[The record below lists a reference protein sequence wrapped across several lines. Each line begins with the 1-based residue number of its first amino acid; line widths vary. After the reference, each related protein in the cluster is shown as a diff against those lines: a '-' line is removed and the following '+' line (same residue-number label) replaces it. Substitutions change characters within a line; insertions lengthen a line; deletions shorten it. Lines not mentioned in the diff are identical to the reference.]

1 MGGKKNKA
9 LKTVSK
15 ILISLLLIS
24 LLGYLGYIGYV
35 SIKSK
40 PYKVRVTNVT
50 DSAFTVS
57 WITDKP
63 MIGVVYYDEN
73 NDFLPGPL
81 VSMGKK
87 VAVDDR
93 DMSKAQ
99 TECIEKFTERASK
112 TKDENFVV
120 DVSGFNCED
129 VKITKYGKYYTHH
142 VTVENLEPDKTYYFR
157 IGNGRTTY
165 NKNNG
170 VYTENELSGIDLFL
184 AKTRNVFT
192 EVGTPNPAYGVTYNL
207 YYDKEKNLVKNI
219 SFDSLMFLL
228 AKKDGVVLGQFS
240 GVANSDGGWSI
251 DLGNIRDLEGNI
263 IERKDGIELEFI
275 PQTENFL
282 PANRKVV
289 SLNDVESP
297 LLMVG
302 NNHDTWEEPEKEK
315 QGSVSS
321 ERGVLDI
328 LKYKSLASSDTRADG
343 DTDEM
348 IVTNKVRDCLDPDGC
363 VCLFDKQGNNY
374 MIRIDVKKG
383 EKCSPKTVCK
393 GKDKWPGKMD
403 IQMGDMCI
411 DPSGCECFTGSTN
424 ANKDAECGCEC
435 GVEGCVGGNGSEED
449 YDAFGRLVLNA
460 KDKVTCDYDK
470 GCLCVQYYEGSTPR
484 RAALTKGLTCRETTS
499 GLPAPA
505 DYNDE
510 GELILYADEASPCNY
525 DKGCICVQY
534 GDGWTNPKMTPLRK
548 GATCRGS
555 IAPPSGSQKL
565 ESNQCYLY
573 TPFSSSGESF
583 IDAAKKYFPNEN
595 CKLITL
601 DEGKTCADF
610 RNKLAASSS
619 TLTTTLRKFSHLI
632 FDEPTCGGLLGNY
645 RFDPNNREV
654 ECERVGNNIQGN
666 NVSHSFESCEDLR
679 KTGKTDSGEEVLGSI
694 ANGTGSLTGISL
706 SPGLKFAQTYV
717 CCYAGDIADLG
728 RWNWLRFT
736 PIAGFYI
743 NTIQQLKNI
752 GKGLFTLE
760 PSCSPTN
767 TFLDNSLCEGAV
779 SSSSSLPSNRG
790 GFLKKTFAQGENPN
804 NYFLYFPETGAYNLS
819 LSSKLKTTALS
830 GNGVGGA
837 FFYEER
843 NGVDGYQAAKDL
855 SNPAENEDRLV
866 PQSSVVLSVNKET
879 IAQELS
885 LDKGVNIISLT
896 LLPSTGKE
904 SRVLNSD
911 EFLKLV
917 NNAGDNVSAISSFS
931 GGQWANGTVYDF
943 KTGETKGVPFSL
955 SQGIGYLVMAERGT
969 TISVPGYAV
978 KESIPVAF
986 SSGWN
991 LIGIHGHSRAYT
1003 AKSLIN
1009 SISSIKGLKANHVSY
1024 WPTSKGM
1031 YEGYQLSEG
1040 QEYGQDFPISK
1051 DLGYF
1056 VRISD
1061 FKPLTPTCKSINWNP
1076 GGQKN
1081 GECN

>member
-1 MGGKKNKA
+1 MGGKKNNA

-63 MIGVVYYDEN
+63 MVGVVYYDEN

-99 TECIEKFTERASK
+99 TECVEKFTEKASK

-129 VKITKYGKYYTHH
+129 VKVTKYGKYYTHH
-142 VTVENLEPDKTYYFR
+142 VTVENLEPEKTYYFR
-157 IGNGRTTY
+157 IGNGITAY
-165 NKNNG
+165 SKNNG
-170 VYTENELSGIDLFL
+170 VYTENELPGIDMFL

-192 EVGTPNPAYGVTYNL
+192 EVGTPYPAFGSTYNL
-207 YYDKEKNLVKNI
+207 YYDKEKNLVKNV

-228 AKKDGVVLGQFS
+228 AKKDGVVLSQFS

-328 LKYKSLASSDTRADG
+328 LKHKSLASSDTRADG

-411 DPSGCECFTGSTN
+411 DPSGCECFNGSTY

-435 GVEGCVGGNGSEED
+435 GREDCVDSGGDTITCWNDQCESKETPVFGGNPSCDNFHYPSKEKPAHCTDDDQLPPGNLNKGTYTSLVDLCGEFYKPAFVRYKGYKEGKENVLVCLSNSD
-449 YDAFGRLVLNA
+449 YDRVKGRCKDGMGQGVLSAHWKLNHIIENSDGTYSLGEEVVGTRNTGSLLCPKVSLTLAIDIDTNKGVKEQAEAYTKYKCCVTEDSDRGVFGYKYSFQKDCSVVADAEKCDIPLKSSYCIDSKEPNLLFAVLYA
-460 KDKVTCDYDK
+460 QSKDNRYNNDK
-470 GCLCVQYYEGSTPR
+470 TVCEEEGGEGLRGST
-484 RAALTKGLTCRETTS
+484 GYGNETPHYGKNCCEKTESAGKTYQINRCANPEMVRWKFCIDNGKVGDVFHPNPIRYDEFRLGGKSDIARFFEKLKKPVLATIDTASLEEGIETVFFFPESGMYEVNTYGGGQTLLMGDKDTS
-499 GLPAPA
+499 YFYFKNRDGIEGYQAPA
-505 DYNDE
+505 DP
-510 GELILYADEASPCNY
+510 A
-525 DKGCICVQY
+525 
-534 GDGWTNPKMTPLRK
+534 NPK
-548 GATCRGS
+548 
-555 IAPPSGSQKL
+555 
-565 ESNQCYLY
+565 
-573 TPFSSSGESF
+573 
-583 IDAAKKYFPNEN
+583 
-595 CKLITL
+595 
-601 DEGKTCADF
+601 
-610 RNKLAASSS
+610 
-619 TLTTTLRKFSHLI
+619 
-632 FDEPTCGGLLGNY
+632 
-645 RFDPNNREV
+645 
-654 ECERVGNNIQGN
+654 
-666 NVSHSFESCEDLR
+666 
-679 KTGKTDSGEEVLGSI
+679 
-694 ANGTGSLTGISL
+694 
-706 SPGLKFAQTYV
+706 
-717 CCYAGDIADLG
+717 
-728 RWNWLRFT
+728 
-736 PIAGFYI
+736 
-743 NTIQQLKNI
+743 
-752 GKGLFTLE
+752 
-760 PSCSPTN
+760 
-767 TFLDNSLCEGAV
+767 
-779 SSSSSLPSNRG
+779 
-790 GFLKKTFAQGENPN
+790 
-804 NYFLYFPETGAYNLS
+804 
-819 LSSKLKTTALS
+819 
-830 GNGVGGA
+830 
-837 FFYEER
+837 
-843 NGVDGYQAAKDL
+843 
-855 SNPAENEDRLV
+855 ENEDIIV
-866 PQSSVVLSVNKET
+866 PRVIAEVSVSRTTTGKE
-879 IAQELS
+879 IELK
-885 LDKGVNIISLT
+885 KGVNIISLDF
-896 LLPSTGKE
+896 LPTKSGNGEKL
-904 SRVLNSD
+904 SSGD
-911 EFLKLV
+911 FLSLA
-917 NNAGDNVSAISSFS
+917 NASGRKVSSISQFV
-931 GGQWANGTVYDF
+931 GGQWQRGTSYDF
-943 KTGETKGVPFSL
+943 EKEKITGPLFDLIFGKGYVV
-955 SQGIGYLVMAERGT
+955 IAEEDT
-969 TISVPGYAV
+969 TITVPGQDV
-978 KESIPVAF
+978 KSPVPIAF

-991 LIGIHGHSRAYT
+991 LIGVHGYDTQYT
-1003 AKSLIN
+1003 AKSFVNSIN
-1009 SISSIKGLKANHVSY
+1009 SIEGIQANNVTY

-1031 YEGYQLSEG
+1031 YQGFQLSQG

-1056 VRISD
+1056 VRIND
-1061 FKPLTPTCKSINWNP
+1061 IKKDCRSIWWNP

>member
-1 MGGKKNKA
+1 MGGKKNNA

-63 MIGVVYYDEN
+63 MAGVVYYDEN

-99 TECIEKFTERASK
+99 TECIEKFTEKASK
-112 TKDENFVV
+112 TKDNNFVV

-157 IGNGRTTY
+157 IGNGITAY
-165 NKNNG
+165 SKNNG
-170 VYTENELSGIDLFL
+170 VYTENELPGIDMFL

-192 EVGTPNPAYGVTYNL
+192 EVGTPYPAFGSTYNL
-207 YYDKEKNLVKNI
+207 YYDKEKDLMKNV

-228 AKKDGVVLGQFS
+228 AKKDGIVLAQFS

-251 DLGNIRDLEGNI
+251 DLGNIRDLKGNI
-263 IERKDGIELEFI
+263 IEGKDGIELEFI

-302 NNHDTWEEPEKEK
+302 NNHDAWEEPEKEK
-315 QGSVSS
+315 QSSVSS

-328 LKYKSLASSDTRADG
+328 LKHKSLASSDTRADG

-383 EKCSPKTVCK
+383 EKCEPKTVCK
-393 GKDKWPGKMD
+393 ANDKWPGKMD

-411 DPSGCECFTGSTN
+411 DPSGCECFNGSTN
-424 ANKDAECGCEC
+424 ANMDAECGCEC
-435 GVEGCVGGNGSEED
+435 GVEGCTGGEKETINGDNPLGPGNLTKESYTSLTELCGDFYKPAQVRYKGYKEGKENALVCLSNSDYDRVKRRCKDGMGQGVLSTHWKLNHIVENSDGTYSLGEEVIGTGNTGNLVCPKVSLALAIDIDKNAGVKEQAEAYTKYKCCVTEENDRGVFGYKYSFEKDCSMVADAEKCDIPLKSSYCIDSKDPNLLFAVLYAQSKDNQYNNDKTVCEEEGGESLRGSTGYGNETSHYGKNCCEKKESAGKTYQINRCANPEMVRWKFCIDNGKVGDVFHPNPIRYDEFRLGGKSDVARFFEKFKKSTLANIDTASLEENIETVFFFPESGMYEVNTYGGGSTLLMGDKETSYFYFKNRDGVEGYQAPADPANPKENEDIIVPRVIAEVSVSKTTTGKEIELRKGINIMSFDFLPTKAGDEKKLSSGDFLSLANASGRKVSSIGQFVGGQWQRGTS
-449 YDAFGRLVLNA
+449 YDFE
-460 KDKVTCDYDK
+460 KDKVT
-470 GCLCVQYYEGSTPR
+470 G
-484 RAALTKGLTCRETTS
+484 
-499 GLPAPA
+499 
-505 DYNDE
+505 
-510 GELILYADEASPCNY
+510 
-525 DKGCICVQY
+525 
-534 GDGWTNPKMTPLRK
+534 PL
-548 GATCRGS
+548 
-555 IAPPSGSQKL
+555 
-565 ESNQCYLY
+565 
-573 TPFSSSGESF
+573 F
-583 IDAAKKYFPNEN
+583 D
-595 CKLITL
+595 
-601 DEGKTCADF
+601 
-610 RNKLAASSS
+610 
-619 TLTTTLRKFSHLI
+619 LI
-632 FDEPTCGGLLGNY
+632 F
-645 RFDPNNREV
+645 
-654 ECERVGNNIQGN
+654 
-666 NVSHSFESCEDLR
+666 
-679 KTGKTDSGEEVLGSI
+679 
-694 ANGTGSLTGISL
+694 
-706 SPGLKFAQTYV
+706 
-717 CCYAGDIADLG
+717 
-728 RWNWLRFT
+728 
-736 PIAGFYI
+736 
-743 NTIQQLKNI
+743 
-752 GKGLFTLE
+752 GKGYVVV
-760 PSCSPTN
+760 
-767 TFLDNSLCEGAV
+767 A
-779 SSSSSLPSNRG
+779 
-790 GFLKKTFAQGENPN
+790 
-804 NYFLYFPETGAYNLS
+804 
-819 LSSKLKTTALS
+819 
-830 GNGVGGA
+830 
-837 FFYEER
+837 EED
-843 NGVDGYQAAKDL
+843 V
-855 SNPAENEDRLV
+855 
-866 PQSSVVLSVNKET
+866 T
-879 IAQELS
+879 I
-885 LDKGVNIISLT
+885 T
-896 LLPSTGKE
+896 
-904 SRVLNSD
+904 
-911 EFLKLV
+911 
-917 NNAGDNVSAISSFS
+917 
-931 GGQWANGTVYDF
+931 
-943 KTGETKGVPFSL
+943 
-955 SQGIGYLVMAERGT
+955 
-969 TISVPGYAV
+969 VPGHDI
-978 KESIPVAF
+978 KSPVPIAF

-991 LIGIHGHSRAYT
+991 LIGVHGHSTSYT

-1009 SISSIKGLKANHVSY
+1009 SVSSIEGLKANNVTY

-1031 YEGYQLSEG
+1031 YQGYQLSEG